1 MIMRSLLILFLIPA
15 FFSFQKG
22 FLSSKN
28 DSYLDA
34 IKLIDQAVSTDPS
47 LYHSAYKRT
56 AYLVDTYGPR
66 LW

>member
-1 MIMRSLLILFLIPA
+1 MRSLVLLLLFPA
-15 FFSFQKG
+15 FFSFREG

-47 LYHSAYKRT
+47 LHHSAYNRT